1 LASKKKKKTGV
12 EFLPTMQQL
21 CVRVQWDSRV
31 VVYDF
36 EGSGQSIRLI
46 DQGDGPHI
54 GRGLDATQT
63 KLEMLVI

>member
-1 LASKKKKKTGV
+1 
-12 EFLPTMQQL
+12 MQQL